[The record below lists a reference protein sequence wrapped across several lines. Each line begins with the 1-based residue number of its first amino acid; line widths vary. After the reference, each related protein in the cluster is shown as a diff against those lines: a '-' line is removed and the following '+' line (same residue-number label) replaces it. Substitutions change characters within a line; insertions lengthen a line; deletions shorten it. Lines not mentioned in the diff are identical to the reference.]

1 MLARQ
6 QEPLVT
12 VRPTPG
18 PKGNLLLGNTVDFQ
32 RDPLTFLKAANAQ
45 YGDVVRFRVAW
56 TNWYLL
62 THPDHIWDVTVT
74 RASAFHKPKV
84 AKVLWSDFLG
94 NGLLSADGDFWKRQ
108 HRMIVPGFHRAR
120 IHAYGEVMV
129 RYTHELIDTWSDGE
143 DIDVVDAMTALT
155 LRVVAKTLFDA
166 EVSTDASTVGHA
178 MEVLNEALCAHI
190 NNPLPVPSWWPSTRN
205 KRKLQ
210 AIADV
215 EQIVQRIIDERR
227 RTGEDHGD
235 LLSMLVLAEADDGA
249 RMTDRE
255 LRDEAMT
262 LVFAGH
268 ETTAIALTW
277 MWYLMAQ
284 HPDVAERV
292 RHEVADAV
300 GDRPLSVSDL
310 EALPYLEM
318 VVKEC
323 MRFLPSVWAF
333 MREPVEDIQVGE
345 HMLERGAHILI
356 CPYLTHHDARWFED
370 PSAFRPER
378 FEPTKEKALPK
389 GAYVPFSAGPRVW
402 LGKAFAMMEAKLVL
416 GTMLQRVRPRVAE
429 GYQLELLAQLSL
441 RPKNGLPAAVE
452 LVSP

>member
-1 MLARQ
+1 MGLAAR
-6 QEPLVT
+6 E
-12 VRPTPG
+12 
-18 PKGNLLLGNTVDFQ
+18 
-32 RDPLTFLKAANAQ
+32 
-45 YGDVVRFRVAW
+45 
-56 TNWYLL
+56 
-62 THPDHIWDVTVT
+62 H
-74 RASAFHKPKV
+74 FH
-84 AKVLWSDFLG
+84 
-94 NGLLSADGDFWKRQ
+94 
-108 HRMIVPGFHRAR
+108 
-120 IHAYGEVMV
+120 
-129 RYTHELIDTWSDGE
+129 
-143 DIDVVDAMTALT
+143 
-155 LRVVAKTLFDA
+155 
-166 EVSTDASTVGHA
+166 
-178 MEVLNEALCAHI
+178 
-190 NNPLPVPSWWPSTRN
+190 
-205 KRKLQ
+205 
-210 AIADV
+210 
-215 EQIVQRIIDERR
+215 
-227 RTGEDHGD
+227 
-235 LLSMLVLAEADDGA
+235 
-249 RMTDRE
+249 
-255 LRDEAMT
+255 
-262 LVFAGH
+262 
-268 ETTAIALTW
+268 
-277 MWYLMAQ
+277 
-284 HPDVAERV
+284 
-292 RHEVADAV
+292 HEVADAV

-389 GAYVPFSAGPRVW
+389 GAYVPFSAGPRVC